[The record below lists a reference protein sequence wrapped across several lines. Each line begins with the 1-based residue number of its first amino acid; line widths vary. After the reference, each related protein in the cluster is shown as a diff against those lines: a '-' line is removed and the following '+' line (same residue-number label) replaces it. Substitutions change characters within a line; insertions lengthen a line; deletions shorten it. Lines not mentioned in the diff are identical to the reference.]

1 MATLKIL
8 RNLVI
13 LIVVLAAVL
22 VGVVMVMGESLV
34 AEGIEQTGPAIT
46 RTSVR
51 VGNVSIGPIR
61 GTAAMEDV
69 TIGNPAGFSEPFAL
83 SLGKIATELDVRSLF
98 TDEIVIHKFDIINP
112 VIIFENAG
120 AGQNLQIINQNVQS
134 YIGPT
139 TDDDTEPLT
148 FVIEDFQLIGA
159 KIKITGLGVES
170 LNQEIT
176 LPDLH
181 LTDIG
186 QKDNGV
192 LAADAAKQIFQ
203 KVMAM
208 VQKELVKAQAMG
220 ILSDNIKIPGGMSKG
235 GITDKIRG
243 YFSR

>member
-1 MATLKIL
+1 MKIL

-13 LIVVLAAVL
+13 LIVVLAAAA

-34 AEGIEQTGPAIT
+34 AESIEQTGPAIT

-61 GTAAMEDV
+61 GTAAMSDI
-69 TIGNPAGFSEPFAL
+69 TIGNPAGFNEPYAL

-98 TDEIVIHKFDIINP
+98 SDEIVIHRFDVVNP

-120 AGQNLQIINQNVQS
+120 AGQNLQIINENVQS

-139 TDDDTEPLT
+139 TEEEAKPMT

-159 KIKITGLGVES
+159 KIKIAGMGVES

-186 QKDNGV
+186 KKDNGV
-192 LAADAAKQIFQ
+192 LAADAAKQIFE

-208 VQKELVKAQAMG
+208 VQKELVKAQAKG
-220 ILSDNIKIPGGMSKG
+220 ILSDNIKIPGGMNKS